1 MKRLLIITTAAVCA
15 LAVSCKQESVPVNTS
30 SGKEEIAF
38 TTNDSFSAEVS
49 TKTSIITSLQSSGFY
64 ASATTGTS
72 SETLLW
78 NNANFNY
85 SSGQYKGNRYWPVE
99 NNGIHFYASNAEITF
114 SADGCSVNG
123 VSAKEKDVVCA
134 SLASPA
140 WGVANELTFEHIFAR
155 VGAVTVTAPDGYNVV
170 NLNISF
176 TPKITG
182 NYNIKTKS
190 WSNEAA
196 DSSSPIKKI
205 ASSASTNDNNLWI
218 IPGTYTL
225 TATYTLEKGTG
236 DGKYSESF
244 SKTASVKLEAGKLN
258 SIQTT
263 LPEGNASEIQFT
275 VSVTE
280 WGNNSITAVFTS
292 AS

>member
-1 MKRLLIITTAAVCA
+1 MKRLLIFTAAVCV
-15 LAVSCKQESVPVNTS
+15 LAVSCKQESVPAGPS
-30 SGKEEIAF
+30 SGTEEIVF
-38 TTNDSFSAEVS
+38 TANDSFSAEVS
-49 TKTSIITSLQSSGFY
+49 TKTSIITSLESTGFY
-64 ASATTGTS
+64 ASASTGTS

-78 NNANFNY
+78 NNASFNY
-85 SSGQYKGNRYWPVE
+85 VSGQYKGNRYWPAV
-99 NNGIHFYASNAEITF
+99 NNGIHFYASNSAITF
-114 SADGCSVNG
+114 NSNGCSVNG

-134 SLASPA
+134 YLASPT
-140 WGVANELTFEHIFAR
+140 WGVANELAFEHIFAR
-155 VGAVTVTAPDGYNVV
+155 IGTVTVTAPAGYSVT

-176 TPKITG
+176 TPSISG
-182 NYNIKTKS
+182 NYNIKTKT

-196 DSSSPIKKI
+196 DTSSPSKII
-205 ASSASTNDNNLWI
+205 ASAASTNDNNLWI

-244 SKTASVKLEAGKLN
+244 TKTANVTLLAGKLN

-263 LPEGNASEIQFT
+263 LPEGNATEIQFT
-275 VSVTE
+275 VSVTP
-280 WGNNSITAVFTS
+280 WGNNSITAVFA